1 MKYFYSV
8 LVLSGVHGLWG
19 EIRRLQ
25 KKALLEEMPFSDT
38 EENTAAAADERLKG
52 TTTLQ
57 KYRMGP

>member
-1 MKYFYSV
+1 
-8 LVLSGVHGLWG
+8 
-19 EIRRLQ
+19 
-25 KKALLEEMPFSDT
+25 MPFSDT